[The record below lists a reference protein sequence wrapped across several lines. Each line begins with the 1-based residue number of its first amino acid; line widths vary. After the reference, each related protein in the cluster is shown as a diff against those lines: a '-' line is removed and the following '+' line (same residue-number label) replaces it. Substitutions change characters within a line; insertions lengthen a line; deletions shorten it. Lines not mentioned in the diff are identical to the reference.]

1 MSKVVVAG
9 EVDFPPEN
17 RAAVLSGARK
27 YIDDALAEKGCRH
40 YAWTASPHDL
50 RRVHVFEEWDSIEDL
65 DAHLKGP
72 AYLAMLT
79 HLSSYTILAADTR
92 KYRVDLLEPVYGPD
106 GVASAAF
113 LTAGKQPPPVNS

>member
-17 RAAVLSGARK
+17 RTAVLIGARQ
-27 YIDDALAEKGCRH
+27 YIEDALAETGCRH
-40 YAWTASPHDL
+40 YAWTASPHDP
-50 RRVHVFEEWDSIEDL
+50 RRVHVFEEWDSIADFH
-65 DAHLKGP
+65 AHLTGA
-72 AYLAMLT
+72 AYLNMLT
-79 HLSSYTILAADTR
+79 HLSSYTILAAETR

-113 LTAGKQPPPVNS
+113 LTAGK